1 MENYHLNPQEDSG
14 MSSTRKRKGKTNR
27 KTEKKRKIQ
36 IPRRYISVSVVIFCL
51 FILGGG
57 IYNILENPPSIIP
70 LQNGYSSLHPYISDQ
85 TVTEGYVIMLTN
97 AAIVVGF
104 YMSYRSTQ
112 VSYNRTSANRWLV
125 AGIALIFL
133 GFGGNYLMLQMKRSL
148 I

>member
-1 MENYHLNPQEDSG
+1 
-14 MSSTRKRKGKTNR
+14 MSSTRKRKGKAYR
-27 KTEKKRKIQ
+27 KTEKKSKIQ
-36 IPRRYISVSVVIFCL
+36 VPKRYISISVVIFCL

-70 LQNGYSSLHPYISDQ
+70 LQNGYSSLHPYMSDQ

-104 YMSYRSTQ
+104 YMSYQSTQ

-133 GFGGNYLMLQMKRSL
+133 GFGGNYLMLQIKRSL